1 MKITDVKVT
10 VIEIESPMGGS
21 PRPVMQADFVQVFT
35 DEGIEGN
42 YMASAGGTGGRGL
55 ADTIVEEYKPFLI
68 GRDPFD
74 RELIIDSVVNRHT
87 ATVSMNAVGAID
99 VALWDIAGKVT
110 GQPIYKLLGG
120 YREKIR
126 AYASSLGFDTL
137 QEYANYAT
145 EMVAK
150 GYTAIKL
157 HPKGGAKE
165 HVEACRATREAVG
178 DGVDLMLDS
187 MCRYDRREALWVGR
201 ELEKLDFYWYEEPL
215 WNSDLEGNKELCNML
230 DIPIAATEAM
240 YTTKPAHF
248 VPYIAGHIVDIIRAD
263 AQRGLTMTKKVA
275 DICDA
280 FGMKFEPHGWGL
292 AASQFANLQV
302 TGAIKNCDFFEKME
316 PGELYDVCAKD
327 TIQIDDEGY
336 VHLPTKPGL
345 GIEFDLDEID
355 RRTILTM

>member
-21 PRPVMQADFVQVFT
+21 PGRMMQADFVQVFT

-55 ADTIVEEYKPFLI
+55 ADTIVEEYKSFLI

-87 ATVSMNAVGAID
+87 ATVSMNAAGAID
-99 VALWDIAGKVT
+99 VALWDIAGKAT
-110 GQPIYKLLGG
+110 GLPIYKLLGG

-178 DGVDLMLDS
+178 DGIDLMLDS

-215 WNSDLEGNKELCNML
+215 WNSDLEGNKELCQLL
-230 DIPIAATEAM
+230 DIPLAATEAM

-248 VPYIAGHIVDIIRAD
+248 VPYIADHIVDIIRAD

-327 TIQIDDEGY
+327 TIQIDRDGF